1 MGQIWQAEDY
11 VMLSGMV
18 RSYPLLAI
26 AHTSINWH
34 QQLWYTAFVVTN
46 IQLAKGGGG
55 TLYLPGQ
62 FETFTPEDIASR
74 VQFAK
79 VEFASEEVFAIALIQ

>member
-1 MGQIWQAEDY
+1 
-11 VMLSGMV
+11 
-18 RSYPLLAI
+18 
-26 AHTSINWH
+26 
-34 QQLWYTAFVVTN
+34 VTN

-62 FETFTPEDIASR
+62 FETFTADDIASR

-79 VEFASEEVFAIALIQ
+79 VEFASEQVIMFCGLIQDKADEN